1 MEARIERDYLFRQ
14 GYVIR
19 IKAVTV
25 YLSLLQF
32 QKGGVADSVR
42 VCAGSQV
49 VQSPNLDE
57 FLQAL

>member
-1 MEARIERDYLFRQ
+1 M
-14 GYVIR
+14 IR

-32 QKGGVADSVR
+32 QKGGVADNVR
-42 VCAGSQV
+42 VCAGSQE

-57 FLQAL
+57 FLRAL